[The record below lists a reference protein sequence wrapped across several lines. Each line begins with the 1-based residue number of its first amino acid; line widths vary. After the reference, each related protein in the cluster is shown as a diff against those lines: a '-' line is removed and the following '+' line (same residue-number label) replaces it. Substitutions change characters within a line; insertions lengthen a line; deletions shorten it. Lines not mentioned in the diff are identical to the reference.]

1 MPLFQLYVTPALL
14 LLVLTCP
21 QVSQSVPLMVK
32 GMVTDSLVFSAQIL
46 LHNITDALTKDELF
60 SGINCSQ
67 EMVKLNNET
76 DTPSVC
82 APKGSKCS
90 GINKTEFDQD
100 LCLEN
105 IGKDLHHYFTFLAAQ
120 SDPDKL
126 IDPTLSSLRELM
138 QNFFPKHLP
147 SDLVSEEDAS
157 ENSSSF
163 DKKLNLCKVLKG
175 FRLRS
180 ITINRALSYMNSGE
194 QTK

>member
-1 MPLFQLYVTPALL
+1 ML
-14 LLVLTCP
+14 LLVLTCS
-21 QVSQSVPLMVK
+21 QVSQSLPLMVK
-32 GMVTDSLVFSAQIL
+32 GTVTDSLVFSSQIL
-46 LHNITDALTKDELF
+46 LHKITDALTKDELF

-76 DTPSVC
+76 ETPSVC

-126 IDPTLSSLRELM
+126 IDPTLSGLRELM
-138 QNFFPKHLP
+138 Q
-147 SDLVSEEDAS
+147 DAS

-175 FRLRS
+175 FQVRS
-180 ITINRALSYMNSGE
+180 ITINRVLSYMNSGE
-194 QTK
+194 HTK